1 MRFFKQHNDWAE
13 GYGWISDKLHRGE
26 PIDGFVISKLKK
38 SENYKKGV
46 RAAVQAELLIERMR
60 QATLELN
67 RVEVAELKKQ
77 LAVKEKSRAEWYKM
91 AAIRR
96 ELLESIRE
104 QTEDGL

>member
-1 MRFFKQHNDWAE
+1 MWFKKHNEWAE
-13 GYGWISDKLHRGE
+13 GYGWMSDKLHRGE
-26 PIDGFVISKLKK
+26 AIDLVIADLKK

-46 RAAVQAELLIERMR
+46 RAAVQAELLVERMR

-96 ELLESIRE
+96 ELLESIKE
-104 QTEDGL
+104 QIEEEL